1 MIEVD
6 QDKFDAVG
14 GALRE
19 ALKTCATVD
28 GHKLY
33 FATKEYGR
41 DEVET
46 AVTTALMSLTFSYV
60 RPKGLQFMTGFGT
73 DKEKVF

>member
-1 MIEVD
+1 MIEVNS
-6 QDKFDAVG
+6 DKWKAVG
-14 GALRE
+14 EAIKE

-33 FATKEYGR
+33 YATKEYGG
-41 DEVET
+41 DEIET
-46 AVTTALMSLTFSYV
+46 ATALALMSLVNSYI
-60 RPKGLQFMTGFGT
+60 RPKGLQFLTGFGT